1 MLKYYNKHE
10 KKCDNDKPGQFK
22 LPDCNKQLL
31 TNIVSTTNF
40 LIEERCIFMTF
51 DEYYTDK
58 VHINNNI
65 YCNSFT
71 LKEKTIKET
80 IITELNNIKNNLLKP
95 SNLQNIPLPIY
106 VMLAKKL
113 VRKETVKKLKEEE
126 VAEAVKLLLDP
137 AKKKLKE
144 EELLKKIKEESA
156 TYIFGGTYEV
166 VLYIPNLMK
175 LSDSEY
181 TLFPSLDAF
190 SKQNRWMELMTSKY
204 SKYLA
209 IIEIGTVK
217 DKAGD
222 KMKKNYL
229 KRDLTNSCFNLGCV
243 SDKKD
248 TVPIPDYSSDK
259 QQMMDNVLSKS
270 PYIPKVCLQTPY
282 YTDDMM
288 FISDTDSKKYESSSS
303 NLYNADFNLVAHC
316 KKTYEKESFD
326 EYLCDTIKLCDE
338 DVNKQSDGTKVI
350 CEKDQQGR
358 IETIYSL
365 YGRKTYK
372 DEDKLSGYSDKYND
386 KILKELAFRNN
397 MYPKAIQE
405 IVFSMFNIDELLFD
419 ENLFCYLPWGN
430 KLLTQDYVLNEG
442 DNFEIDRVSLKSF
455 NNVFEIRFEKD
466 GFLYLYQNK
475 AIRNKL
481 PNQSGSLK
489 CFTNRVFKFENMA
502 INIYGNDSQGNY
514 DLRGFVVLPM
524 KSMYRSPASIILSN
538 NGELIIYDLGINNKS
553 N

>member
-10 KKCDNDKPGQFK
+10 KKCDNDKPGEFK
-22 LPDCNKQLL
+22 LADCNKKLL
-31 TNIVSTTNF
+31 NNIVSTTNF

-51 DEYYTDK
+51 DEYK
-58 VHINNNI
+58 NERVHINNNI
-65 YCNSFT
+65 YCKSLILIEN
-71 LKEKTIKET
+71 TIKET
-80 IITELNNIKNNLLKP
+80 IEKELNNIKNNLLKP

-113 VRKETVKKLKEEE
+113 VMKETVKKLQEEE
-126 VAEAVKLLLDP
+126 AAVAVKLLDP
-137 AKKKLKE
+137 AKKKLQEEALKKLKE
-144 EELLKKIKEESA
+144 EAA
-156 TYIFGGTYEV
+156 TYIFGGKYEV
-166 VLYIPNLMK
+166 VLYIPNLMR
-175 LSDSEY
+175 LSDTEY

-209 IIEIGTVK
+209 IIEISNVK
-217 DKAGD
+217 DKDGD

-229 KRDLTNSCFNLGCV
+229 RRDLTNSCFNLGCV
-243 SDKKD
+243 ADTKD

-288 FISDTDSKKYESSSS
+288 FIADADKKKYESSAS
-303 NLYNADFNLVAHC
+303 NLYSADFDIVGHC
-316 KKTYEKESFD
+316 TKKYEKDSFD
-326 EYLCDTIKLCDE
+326 EYLCDTLKLCEKDR
-338 DVNKQSDGTKVI
+338 DKQSDGTQVI
-350 CEKDQQGR
+350 CDKDQQGR

-405 IVFSMFNIDELLFD
+405 IVFSMFNIDEFLFD

-455 NNVFEIRFEKD
+455 NDVFEIRFEND

-489 CFTNRVFKFENMA
+489 CFTNRVLKFENMA

-514 DLRGFVVLPM
+514 DLRGFVVLHL